1 MESTI
6 SLSDLIPGGY
16 VACKYDEN
24 WWLGNICEISEEEQD
39 VKVKFMHPHG
49 PARTY
54 SWPRKE
60 DECWVPLMHIITS
73 IDAPLTSTGQRIKR
87 LIQTFEL
94 Y

>member
-16 VACKYDEN
+16 VACKYDEH